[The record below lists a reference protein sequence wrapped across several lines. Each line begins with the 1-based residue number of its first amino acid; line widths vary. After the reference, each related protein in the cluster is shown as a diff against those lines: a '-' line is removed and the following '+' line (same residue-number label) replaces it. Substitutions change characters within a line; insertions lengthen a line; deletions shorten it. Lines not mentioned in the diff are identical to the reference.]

1 LTRARGEHGFTMI
14 EMLVVCLILGV
25 VLAGITVVFVSGS
38 HSELNLN
45 NRVQA
50 QQAAQLALNV
60 LRTDAQGACAANVPS
75 GTTLVL
81 GHPLTVVSP
90 AVPDLTTCGAA
101 NTASYLKF
109 VWCVLASPTVTG
121 QYALYRATPT
131 GSNTCTVA
139 AGAKLEADN
148 LTSNAVFSLP
158 LAGSQ
163 IQVEQLQTFTVAITV
178 SRRTATNKAGQP
190 FTLAEALTLRNGV
203 YETGSSS
210 IACSV
215 TDSTICT
222 QGRCPFTGLATT
234 KICYAAAIQ

>member
-1 LTRARGEHGFTMI
+1 
-14 EMLVVCLILGV
+14 MLVVCLILGV
-25 VLAGITVVFVSGS
+25 VLTGITVVFVSGS

-50 QQAAQLALNV
+50 QQAAQLALDV

-75 GTTLVL
+75 STTPGPTLVL

-90 AVPDLTTCGAA
+90 AVPNLTTCGAA
-101 NTASYLKF
+101 NTSSYVKV
-109 VWCVLASPTVTG
+109 VWCVLTSPTVTG

-139 AGAKLEADN
+139 TGAKLEADN

-158 LAGSQ
+158 LASNQ
-163 IQVEQLQTFTVAITV
+163 IQVEQLQTFTAAITV
-178 SRRTATNKAGQP
+178 SRKTATNQAGQP

-210 IACSV
+210 IACSAS
-215 TDSTICT
+215 DSTVCT
-222 QGRCPFTGLATT
+222 PGLCPLIGTPPTT
-234 KICYAAAIQ
+234 KVCYAAAIQ